1 MTIFRHRMTGPA
13 PAGDVWNVT
22 MHSYGTVTASAAH
35 DAWLQFLS
43 SFIGGVVEPLWST
56 QTQATE
62 AITDE
67 LSGIT
72 GQNVSQTRSSLS
84 YKGTGTGTQLPQR
97 AAAVIGLRTAL
108 PTRAGRG
115 RFYLPA
121 PDSSNL
127 ATDGEMTTATATALA
142 AGASSAL
149 ATFGITLTPVIFH
162 RKTLTWDK
170 VVSVTVSPVLG
181 SQRRRTNK
189 VPADYASSSI

>member
-1 MTIFRHRMTGPA
+1 MTIFRHRMTGPG
-13 PAGDVWNVT
+13 PAGDVWNIT
-22 MHSYGTVTASAAH
+22 MHSYGTTTASAAH
-35 DAWLQFLS
+35 DAWLQFLT

-67 LSGIT
+67 LSGVN
-72 GQNVSQTRSSLS
+72 GRNVSQIRSSLA
-84 YKGTGTGTQLPQR
+84 YKGTGAGMQLPQR

-121 PDSSNL
+121 PDSSNM
-127 ATDGEMTTATATALA
+127 AADGEMTSAAATALA

-149 ATFGITLTPVIFH
+149 ATFGVTLTPVIFH

-170 VVSVTVSPVLG
+170 ITTVTVAQVLG

-189 VPADYASSSI
+189 VPPDYATSPI